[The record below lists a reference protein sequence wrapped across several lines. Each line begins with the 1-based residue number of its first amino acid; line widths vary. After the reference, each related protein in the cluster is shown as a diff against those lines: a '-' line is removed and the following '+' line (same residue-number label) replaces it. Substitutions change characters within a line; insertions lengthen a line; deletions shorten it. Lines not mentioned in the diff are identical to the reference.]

1 MLVVYIFMLLKY
13 ITMKHNISL
22 LTKILFL
29 LFLFFYFNASANFIQ
44 SRKDKNIIAD
54 CVDAKA
60 AFISS
65 DGLMKN
71 LFNNAYSY
79 VIFPNIGK
87 GGFGIGGATGNGAVY
102 RKGVLIGMA
111 KMSQLTIGFQAGGQS
126 YREVIFF
133 ENERILNEFTDSKF
147 EFSAQASA
155 IIVAEGAAANVKYND
170 GVMIFTQPKAGLM
183 YEASIGGQKF
193 TYKAF

>member
-1 MLVVYIFMLLKY
+1 MKKISVLFIVGFLVIVS
-13 ITMKHNISL
+13 TSL
-22 LTKILFL
+22 FSN
-29 LFLFFYFNASANFIQ
+29 YAHFNYPPTHQ
-44 SRKDKNIIAD
+44 SNREKKLIAD
-54 CVDAKA
+54 SKNAQSE
-60 AFISS
+60 FIKS
-65 DGLMKN
+65 DGLMRN
-71 LFNNAYSY
+71 LFNSAYAY

-87 GGFGIGGATGNGAVY
+87 GGFGFGGATGNGVVY
-102 RKGVLIGMA
+102 KRGSIIGTARMT
-111 KMSQLTIGFQAGGQS
+111 QITIGFQAGGQA

-133 ENERILNEFTDSKF
+133 ENERTLNEFTDSKF

-183 YEASIGGQKF
+183 YEASVGGQKF

>member
-1 MLVVYIFMLLKY
+1 MLLNYY
-13 ITMKHNISL
+13 IMKKIITIF
-22 LTKILFL
+22 TKGFFL
-29 LFLFFYFNASANFIQ
+29 LSLIFYFTASANISQ
-44 SRKDKNIIAD
+44 TRKERKVIAD
-54 CVDAKA
+54 CIDAKA
-60 AFISS
+60 AFIST

-71 LFNNAYSY
+71 LFNTAYSY

-102 RKGVLIGMA
+102 RKGILIGMA

-133 ENERILNEFTDSKF
+133 ENERALNEFTDSKF
-147 EFSAQASA
+147 EFTAQASA
-155 IIVAEGAAANVKYND
+155 IIVAEGAAANVKYNN
-170 GVMIFTQPKAGLM
+170 GVMIFTQPKAGFM

-193 TYKAF
+193 TYKAL

>member
-1 MLVVYIFMLLKY
+1 MKNKITFLIKAIFALILIFYINTFA
-13 ITMKHNISL
+13 SFAQ
-22 LTKILFL
+22 TK
-29 LFLFFYFNASANFIQ
+29 
-44 SRKDKNIIAD
+44 KDKKIIDD
-54 CVDAKA
+54 CIEAKA
-60 AFISS
+60 AFIYS

-79 VIFPNIGK
+79 AIFPNIGK

-102 RKGVLIGMA
+102 RRGVLIGMA
-111 KMSQLTIGFQAGGQS
+111 KMTQLTIGFQAGGQA

-133 ENERILNEFTDSKF
+133 ENERVLNEFTDSKF

-155 IIVAEGAAANVKYND
+155 ILVAEGASANVKYNN
-170 GVMIFTQPKAGLM
+170 GVMIFTQPKGGLM

-193 TYKAF
+193 TYKAL

>member
-1 MLVVYIFMLLKY
+1 
-13 ITMKHNISL
+13 MKFNLSFLIKGS
-22 LTKILFL
+22 FL
-29 LFLFFYFNASANFIQ
+29 LLLLFNFNASANLNQ
-44 SRKDKNIIAD
+44 TRKDKKIIAD
-54 CVDAKA
+54 CIDAKA

-79 VIFPNIGK
+79 AIFPNIGK

-102 RKGVLIGMA
+102 RRGVLIGMA
-111 KMSQLTIGFQAGGQS
+111 KMTQLTIGFQAGGQA

-133 ENERILNEFTDSKF
+133 ENERVLNEFTDSKF

-155 IIVAEGAAANVKYND
+155 IIAAEGAAANVKYNN
-170 GVMIFTQPKAGLM
+170 GVMIFAQPKGGLM

-193 TYKAF
+193 TYKAL

>member
-1 MLVVYIFMLLKY
+1 MINNFIVYNTLN
-13 ITMKHNISL
+13 MKSNILL
-22 LTKILFL
+22 LTFCMVTLVISHST
-29 LFLFFYFNASANFIQ
+29 SANLNQ
-44 SRKDKNIIAD
+44 TNRDKKVIAD
-54 CVDAKA
+54 CNDARTS
-60 AFISS
+60 FISS

-87 GGFGIGGATGNGAVY
+87 GGFGIGGATGNGVVY
-102 RKGVLIGMA
+102 RKGKIIGMA
-111 KMSQLTIGFQAGGQS
+111 RMTQFTIGFQAGGQA

-133 ENERILNEFTDSKF
+133 ENEKVLNQFTDNKF

-155 IIVAEGAAANVKYND
+155 IVASEGASANIKFTE
-170 GVMIFTQPKAGLM
+170 GAMIFTQPKGGLM

-193 TYKAF
+193 TYKAFR